1 MKEHL
6 PQLRLCSLFA
16 PIRDD
21 ELLAML
27 ACLKSQLVYIQK
39 GGSILRQGDAAR
51 FFGVLL
57 SGRAHIIRSD
67 SHGAHNVIN
76 VIEPG
81 ALFAEAFACA
91 STETL
96 PVDIYAVE
104 PSCALLLDQQ
114 RVMNGCRSGC
124 MAHSMLVSG
133 LLHSIADKNL
143 QLTKKLEIV
152 TQRTTREKVL
162 AYLHSQK
169 QAEGLG
175 PFRIP
180 FDRQG
185 LADFLEVDRSGL
197 SAEIGRLKKQGV
209 LDSHKNSFRLL
220 NVPEHEN

>member
-6 PQLRLCSLFA
+6 SQLRLCSLFD
-16 PIRDD
+16 PITDD

-27 ACLKSQLVYIQK
+27 ACLKPQLVHIQK

-91 STETL
+91 SAETI
-96 PVDIYAVE
+96 PAGVYAVE
-104 PSCALLLDQQ
+104 PSCALLFDHK
-114 RVMNGCRSGC
+114 RVMTGCRSGC

-133 LLHSIADKNL
+133 LLRSIADKNL

-162 AYLHSQK
+162 AYLNSQ
-169 QAEGLG
+169 QQSEEAG
-175 PFRIP
+175 PFHIP

-185 LADFLEVDRSGL
+185 LADYLGVERTAL
-197 SAEIGRLKKQGV
+197 SAELSRLQKDG
-209 LDSHKNSFRLL
+209 LIRYHKNEFEMLK
-220 NVPEHEN
+220 

>member
-27 ACLKSQLVYIQK
+27 ACLKPQLVHIQK

-57 SGRAHIIRSD
+57 SGRAHIVRSD

-76 VIEPG
+76 IIEPG

-91 STETL
+91 SAETL
-96 PVDIYAVE
+96 PAGVYAVE
-104 PSCALLLDQQ
+104 PSCVLLFDQK
-114 RVMNGCRSGC
+114 RVMTGCRS

-133 LLHSIADKNL
+133 LLRSIADKNL

-162 AYLHSQK
+162 AYLNNQQQSEE
-169 QAEGLG
+169 AG
-175 PFRIP
+175 PFHIP

-185 LADFLEVDRSGL
+185 LADYLGVERTAL
-197 SAEIGRLKKQGV
+197 SAELSRLQKDGV
-209 LDSHKNSFRLL
+209 IRYHKNEFELL
-220 NVPEHEN
+220 K